1 VLCLAW
7 IGQTAHTYPYC
18 DAYHPSVR
26 FGHYLHHRLLHDIQ
40 SDADQRQEDMMATQL
55 TDIVESSQAERLAT
69 GFVFTEGP
77 VWHPDGHWL
86 FVDVRANLIYRLVPG
101 GRPEIIR
108 EQSGSS
114 NGMTFDRQGRLL
126 ICEGDN
132 RQVTRREPDGTYT
145 PLAQRLGGK
154 RINRPNDLVTR
165 SDGSIYF
172 TDPGGRLT
180 PQERELDFSGVHR
193 IAPDGT
199 LTNATAETE
208 YPNGIAFSPDER
220 VLYVAITRRDER
232 CLEEKARGEVCAHQ
246 CIRAFDVAVDGS
258 LSNNRIFANMA
269 SAADG
274 VPDGMKVDVEGRV
287 YCTGP
292 EGVWV
297 FDASGQHLG
306 VIRLPEIP
314 ANCAWGGPD
323 HRTMLFTA
331 RTSVYAMRMKTPGTR
346 IPKGA

>member
-1 VLCLAW
+1 
-7 IGQTAHTYPYC
+7 
-18 DAYHPSVR
+18 
-26 FGHYLHHRLLHDIQ
+26 
-40 SDADQRQEDMMATQL
+40 MATQL
-55 TDIVESSQAERLAT
+55 ASIVESSQAERLAT

-77 VWHPDGHWL
+77 LWHPDGHWL
-86 FVDVRANLIYRLVPG
+86 FVDVRANLIYRLRPG
-101 GRPEIIR
+101 GQPEIIR
-108 EQSGSS
+108 DNSGSS
-114 NGMTFDRQGRLL
+114 NGMTFDLQGRLI

-132 RQVTRREPDGTYT
+132 RQITRLEPDGTYT

-180 PQERELDFSGVHR
+180 PEERELDFSGVHR

-199 LTNATAETE
+199 LSNATAETE

-220 VLYVAITRRDER
+220 TLYVAITRRDER
-232 CLEEKARGEVCAHQ
+232 CIEEKNRGEVCPHQ
-246 CIRAFDVAVDGS
+246 LIRAFDVAADGS
-258 LSNNRIFANMA
+258 LSHNRVFANMA

-274 VPDGMKVDVEGRV
+274 VPDGMKVDAEGRV

-306 VIRLPEIP
+306 IIRLPEIP

-331 RTSVYAMRMKTPGTR
+331 RTSVYSMRMKTPGSR
-346 IPKGA
+346 IPRAA

>member
-1 VLCLAW
+1 
-7 IGQTAHTYPYC
+7 
-18 DAYHPSVR
+18 
-26 FGHYLHHRLLHDIQ
+26 
-40 SDADQRQEDMMATQL
+40 MATSL
-55 TDIVESSQAERLAT
+55 DDIVESSQAERLAT

-77 VWHPDGHWL
+77 LWHPDGHWL

-101 GRPEIIR
+101 KQPEVIR
-108 EQSGSS
+108 DHSGSS
-114 NGMTFDRQGRLL
+114 NGMTFDRQGRLI

-132 RQVTRREPDGTYT
+132 RQVTRRELDGTYT

-154 RINRPNDLVTR
+154 RINRPNDIVTR

-180 PQERELDFSGVHR
+180 AQERELDFSGVHR

-199 LTNATAETE
+199 VTNATAETE
-208 YPNGIAFSPDER
+208 YPNGLAFSPDER

-232 CLEEKARGEVCAHQ
+232 CTEEKARGEVCTHQ
-246 CIRAFDVAVDGS
+246 CVRAFDVAADGT
-258 LSNNRIFANMA
+258 LSNNRIFAPMA

-297 FDASGQHLG
+297 FESSGRHVG

-331 RTSVYAMRMKTPGTR
+331 RTSIYTMRMKTPGTR
-346 IPKGA
+346 IPRAA

>member
-1 VLCLAW
+1 
-7 IGQTAHTYPYC
+7 
-18 DAYHPSVR
+18 
-26 FGHYLHHRLLHDIQ
+26 
-40 SDADQRQEDMMATQL
+40 MATSL
-55 TDIVESSQAERLAT
+55 DDIVESSQAERLAT

-77 VWHPDGHWL
+77 LWHPDGHWL

-101 GRPEIIR
+101 RQPEVIR
-108 EQSGSS
+108 DHSGSS
-114 NGMTFDRQGRLL
+114 NGMTFDRQGRLI

-132 RQVTRREPDGTYT
+132 RQVTRRELDGTYT

-154 RINRPNDLVTR
+154 RINRPNDIVTR

-180 PQERELDFSGVHR
+180 AQERELDFSGVHR

-199 LTNATAETE
+199 VTNATAETE
-208 YPNGIAFSPDER
+208 YPNGLAFSPDER

-232 CLEEKARGEVCAHQ
+232 CTEEKARGEVCTHQ
-246 CIRAFDVAVDGS
+246 CIRAFDVAADGT
-258 LSNNRIFANMA
+258 LSNNRIFAPMA

-297 FDASGQHLG
+297 FESSGRHIG

-331 RTSVYAMRMKTPGTR
+331 RTSIYTMRMKTPGTR
-346 IPKGA
+346 IPRAA

>member
-1 VLCLAW
+1 
-7 IGQTAHTYPYC
+7 
-18 DAYHPSVR
+18 
-26 FGHYLHHRLLHDIQ
+26 
-40 SDADQRQEDMMATQL
+40 MATEL
-55 TDIVESSQAERLAT
+55 ADLVESPQPERLAT

-77 VWHPDGHWL
+77 LWHPEGHWL

-101 GRPEIIR
+101 RQPEVIR
-108 EQSGSS
+108 EHSGSS
-114 NGMTFDRQGRLL
+114 NGLTFDLQGRLL

-132 RQVTRREPDGTYT
+132 RQITRQEADGTYR
-145 PLAQRLGGK
+145 PMAQRLGGK
-154 RINRPNDLVTR
+154 RLNRPNDIVTR

-172 TDPGGRLT
+172 TDPGGRLS

-199 LTNATAETE
+199 LSNVTRETE
-208 YPNGIAFSPDER
+208 YPNGLAFSPDER
-220 VLYVAITRRDER
+220 TLYVAITRRDER
-232 CLEEKARGEVCAHQ
+232 CLEEKSRGEVCTHQ
-246 CIRAFDVAVDGS
+246 CIRAFDVAADGA
-258 LSNNRIFANMA
+258 LSHNRIFANMA

-274 VPDGMKVDVEGRV
+274 VPDGMKADAEGRV

-297 FDASGQHLG
+297 FEPSGRHLG
-306 VIRLPEIP
+306 LIRLPEIP

-331 RTSVYAMRMKTPGTR
+331 RTSIYSMRMKTPGTR
-346 IPKGA
+346 IPMTA

>member
-1 VLCLAW
+1 
-7 IGQTAHTYPYC
+7 
-18 DAYHPSVR
+18 
-26 FGHYLHHRLLHDIQ
+26 
-40 SDADQRQEDMMATQL
+40 MMATQL
-55 TDIVESSQAERLAT
+55 TDIMESSQAERLAT

-77 VWHPDGHWL
+77 LWHPEGYWL
-86 FVDVRANLIYRLVPG
+86 FVDVRASLIYRLVPG
-101 GRPEIIR
+101 GQPEVVR
-108 EQSGSS
+108 QQSGGS

-132 RQVTRREPDGTYT
+132 RQITRRELNGTYI
-145 PLAQRLGGK
+145 PMAQRLGGK
-154 RINRPNDLVTR
+154 RLNRPNDIVTR

-208 YPNGIAFSPDER
+208 YPNGLAFSPDER

-232 CLEEKARGEVCAHQ
+232 CLEEKARGEVCTHQ
-246 CIRAFDVAVDGS
+246 CIRAFEVATDGT
-258 LSNNRIFANMA
+258 LSHNRIFAPML

-274 VPDGMKVDVEGRV
+274 VPDGMKVDIEGRV

-297 FDASGQHLG
+297 FDAAGNHLG
-306 VIRLPEIP
+306 IIRFPEIP

-331 RTSVYAMRMKTPGTR
+331 RTSVYTMRMKAPGTP
-346 IPKGA
+346 IPMAA